1 MTTTYKPELN
11 NKPKADG
18 TYLVLIRLT
27 ENRKIK
33 RVSTGVFINQNDWFE
48 FETAKAKS
56 TRIKKNL
63 KESDKTKHLKK
74 PQAKFGAWVKKSNP
88 SASYLN
94 NEIEK
99 TIKDLKES
107 KAKLEKLNHLAN
119 PKGII
124 SEFKNNNAASFSAYY
139 KTFVDDAQYINSIG
153 YYKHLLSKYNNLEA
167 YQKDILFSEVTSS
180 FIDKYKLHLAKKGLN
195 QNSIISNLRAIRTVL
210 YKAYRLDKYEGKN
223 PFLQNPL
230 QEIKGNKSRL
240 TIEDIKKLESLELE
254 PNSKIWHTRNF
265 FLFSF
270 YSAGMRIS
278 DLISL
283 KWSNIKGKELNYI
296 MGKTNNTTKIDLIEK
311 ALNILEHYKSN
322 KKYIFPIL
330 DESALKLS
338 PENLY
343 KLKQSKAALINRN
356 LKDLADIAEIEINLT
371 SHISRHSYADILR
384 EKKVSIY
391 DIMNLLGHSDI
402 KITQRYLAGFD
413 NKASNEAH
421 NSAME
426 F

>member
-33 RVSTGVFINQNDWFE
+33 RVSTGVYINEKDWAAYE
-48 FETAKAKS
+48 SPKAKKE
-56 TRIKKNL
+56 RIKKNSQ
-63 KESDKTKHLKK
+63 ESDKAKHIKQ
-74 PQAKFGAWVKKSNP
+74 PHAKYGAWIKKSPN
-88 SASYLN
+88 SQYLN
-94 NEIEK
+94 NEIDK
-99 TIKDLKES
+99 TIKKLESS

-124 SEFKNNNAASFSAYY
+124 SEYKNNNASSFTAFY
-139 KTFVDDAQYINSIG
+139 KSFVDDTKHKNSIG

-180 FIDKYKLHLAKKGLN
+180 FIDKYETYLSKKGLN

-210 YKAYRLDKYEGKN
+210 YKAYKLDKYEGKN
-223 PFLQNPL
+223 PFLSNPL
-230 QEIKGNKSRL
+230 KEIKGNKSRL

-343 KLKQSKAALINRN
+343 KLKQSKAAIINRN

-413 NKASNEAH
+413 NKASKEAH
-421 NSAME
+421 TNAMD